1 VGRARNTRGATEG
14 RWTFNLAPRSCC
26 SGFSSSRSTFDLPG
40 NLKRAE
46 ELDQLLAQPG
56 VWDDP
61 RRAGALAR
69 EASEN
74 RELIKT
80 WEQLEKRARDLIELD
95 QLASGDPELARQ
107 VAEEEAKLAAELRSR
122 ELDLLFTDPYAN
134 HNAVLTISVGQGG
147 VEAQDWV
154 EMLMRMYMKW
164 AERHRFEVEVI
175 DQSPGEEA
183 GLKSVTFIVRG
194 PRAYGLLR
202 SEHGVHRL
210 VRISPFD
217 QNHRRHT
224 SFALVEVM
232 PELESTDEDAVVISP
247 QDLRIDTYRSTGA
260 GGQHV
265 NKTDSA
271 VRITHLPTGIV
282 VTCQNERSQMKNR
295 ETAMKVLKARLFQRQ
310 QQEAAATLD
319 QIRGQVMPAE
329 FGSQIRNYVLQPY
342 TLVKDVRTGLEV
354 GNAQAVLD
362 GDIDPFIEAWLRWR
376 LSQGRNGSAS

>member
-1 VGRARNTRGATEG
+1 M
-14 RWTFNLAPRSCC
+14 
-26 SGFSSSRSTFDLPG
+26 
-40 NLKRAE
+40 
-46 ELDQLLAQPG
+46 
-56 VWDDP
+56 
-61 RRAGALAR
+61 
-69 EASEN
+69 
-74 RELIKT
+74 
-80 WEQLEKRARDLIELD
+80 
-95 QLASGDPELARQ
+95 
-107 VAEEEAKLAAELRSR
+107 
-122 ELDLLFTDPYAN
+122 
-134 HNAVLTISVGQGG
+134 LTLSVGQGG

-164 AERHRFEVEVI
+164 AEDHKFSTEI
-175 DQSPGEEA
+175 LDTSPGEEA
-183 GLKSVTFIVRG
+183 GLKSATFIVRG

-232 PELESTDEDAVVISP
+232 PELESSDESAVVINP
-247 QDLRIDTYRSTGA
+247 GDLRIDTYRSTGA

-271 VRITHLPTGIV
+271 IRITHLPTGIV

-295 ETAMKVLKARLFQRQ
+295 EMAMKVLKARLFQRQ
-310 QQEAAATLD
+310 QQEAAEQLD

-342 TLVKDVRTGLEV
+342 TLVKDVRTGMEI

-362 GDIDPFIEAWLRWR
+362 GEIDPFIEAWLRWR
-376 LSQGRNGSAS
+376 LGQGATRVAS

>member
-1 VGRARNTRGATEG
+1 M
-14 RWTFNLAPRSCC
+14 
-26 SGFSSSRSTFDLPG
+26 
-40 NLKRAE
+40 
-46 ELDQLLAQPG
+46 
-56 VWDDP
+56 
-61 RRAGALAR
+61 AR
-69 EASEN
+69 ESA
-74 RELIKT
+74 ELRQLVGS
-80 WEQLEKRARDLIELD
+80 WDRLEKRARDLIELD
-95 QLASGDPELARQ
+95 ELARGDLDLERQ
-107 VAEEEAKLAAELRSR
+107 LDEERAAISTDLRSR
-122 ELDLLFTDPYAN
+122 ELDLLFTDPFAN
-134 HNAVLTISVGQGG
+134 HNAVVTLSVGQGG

-154 EMLMRMYMKW
+154 EMLMRMYLKW
-164 AERHRFEVEVI
+164 AERKGFETEII
-175 DQSPGEEA
+175 DTSPGEEA
-183 GLKSVTFIVRG
+183 GLKSATFIVRG

-232 PELESTDEDAVVISP
+232 PELESSDESAVVINP

-271 VRITHLPTGIV
+271 IRITHLPTGIV

-310 QQEAAATLD
+310 QQEAAAQLD
-319 QIRGQVMPAE
+319 QIRGQIMPAE

-376 LSQGRNGSAS
+376 LGQNTAVASNSKQPR

>member
-1 VGRARNTRGATEG
+1 MV
-14 RWTFNLAPRSCC
+14 
-26 SGFSSSRSTFDLPG
+26 
-40 NLKRAE
+40 
-46 ELDQLLAQPG
+46 QPG

-61 RRAGALAR
+61 ARAGQMAR
-69 EASEN
+69 EAA
-74 RELIKT
+74 ELRQLIAG
-80 WEQLEKRARDLIELD
+80 WDRLEKRARDLIELD
-95 QLASGDPELARQ
+95 QLAAGDPDLQRQ
-107 VAEEEAKLAAELRSR
+107 VEEEHRSVTVELRSR

-134 HNAVLTISVGQGG
+134 HNAVITISVGQGG

-154 EMLMRMYMKW
+154 EMLMRMYLKW
-164 AERHRFEVEVI
+164 AERHGFETEI
-175 DQSPGEEA
+175 LETSPGEEA
-183 GLKSVTFIVRG
+183 GLKSATFIIRG

-224 SFALVEVM
+224 SFALAEVM
-232 PELESTDEDAVVISP
+232 PELESTDESAVVINP
-247 QDLRIDTYRSTGA
+247 GDLRIDTYRSTGA

-271 VRITHLPTGIV
+271 IRITHLPTGIV

-295 ETAMKVLKARLFQRQ
+295 EMAMKVLKDRLFQRQ
-310 QQEAAATLD
+310 QQESAAQLD

-376 LSQGRNGSAS
+376 LGQNGARQQPSASKSERPR

>member
-1 VGRARNTRGATEG
+1 M
-14 RWTFNLAPRSCC
+14 
-26 SGFSSSRSTFDLPG
+26 
-40 NLKRAE
+40 
-46 ELDQLLAQPG
+46 
-56 VWDDP
+56 
-61 RRAGALAR
+61 AR

-74 RELIKT
+74 RELVAA
-80 WEQLEKRARDLIELD
+80 WDRLERRARDLIELD
-95 QLASGDPELARQ
+95 QLAEGDPDLRTQ
-107 VAEEEAKLAAELRSR
+107 VEEERAKLSRELRSR
-122 ELDLLFTDPYAN
+122 ELDLLFTDPYAD
-134 HNAVLTISVGQGG
+134 HNAVITISVGQGG

-154 EMLMRMYMKW
+154 EMLMRMYLKW
-164 AERHRFEVEVI
+164 AERKRFETEIVDE
-175 DQSPGEEA
+175 SRGEEA
-183 GLKSVTFIVRG
+183 GLKSATFIVRG
-194 PRAYGLLR
+194 PRTYGLLR

-232 PELESTDEDAVVISP
+232 PELENTDEAGIVINP

-295 ETAMKVLKARLFQRQ
+295 ETAMKVLEARLFARQ
-310 QQEAAATLD
+310 QQEAAEHLD
-319 QIRGQVMPAE
+319 QIRGQQMPAE

-362 GDIDPFIEAWLRWR
+362 GEIDPFIEAWLRWR
-376 LSQGRNGSAS
+376 LGKNGEAAEARRPTAQTG

>member
-1 VGRARNTRGATEG
+1 L
-14 RWTFNLAPRSCC
+14 F
-26 SGFSSSRSTFDLPG
+26 SSRSIFDLPAK
-40 NLKRAE
+40 LARAE
-46 ELDQLLAQPG
+46 ELDRLLTQPG

-61 RRAGALAR
+61 RGAGALAR
-69 EASEN
+69 EASED
-74 RELIKT
+74 RELVRT
-80 WEQLEKRARDLIELD
+80 WDLLEKRARDLLELD

-107 VAEEEAKLAAELRSR
+107 VSEEESKLAAELRSH
-122 ELDLLFTDPYAN
+122 ELDLLFTDQYAN
-134 HNAVLTISVGQGG
+134 HNAVVTISVGQGG

-154 EMLMRMYMKW
+154 EMLMRMYLKW
-164 AERHRFEVEVI
+164 AERHRFEVEVV

-232 PELESTDEDAVVISP
+232 PELESTDESAVVINP

-271 VRITHLPTGIV
+271 IRITHLPTGIV

-295 ETAMKVLKARLFQRQ
+295 EMAMKVLKARLFQRQ
-310 QQEAAATLD
+310 QQEAAAQFE

-362 GDIDPFIEAWLRWR
+362 GDLDPFIEAWLRWR
-376 LSQGRNGSAS
+376 LSSSNGSPN

>member
-1 VGRARNTRGATEG
+1 M
-14 RWTFNLAPRSCC
+14 
-26 SGFSSSRSTFDLPG
+26 
-40 NLKRAE
+40 
-46 ELDQLLAQPG
+46 
-56 VWDDP
+56 
-61 RRAGALAR
+61 AR
-69 EASEN
+69 ESFEN
-74 RELIKT
+74 REQVEA
-80 WEQLEKRARDLIELD
+80 WDQLERRARDVVELEELGD
-95 QLASGDPELARQ
+95 DDPELRDQ
-107 VAEEEAKLAAELRSR
+107 VTKELHAVAAELRQR
-122 ELDLLFTDPYAN
+122 ELDLLFTDPYAG
-134 HNAVLTISVGQGG
+134 HNAVLTLSVGQGG

-154 EMLMRMYMKW
+154 EMLMRMYLKW
-164 AERHRFEVEVI
+164 AEHHRFETEILDTSV
-175 DQSPGEEA
+175 GEEA
-183 GLKSVTFIVRG
+183 GLKSATFIVRG

-232 PELESTDEDAVVISP
+232 PELESSDESAVVINP

-271 VRITHLPTGIV
+271 IRITHLPTGIV

-295 ETAMKVLKARLFQRQ
+295 EMAMKVLKARLFQRQ
-310 QQEAAATLD
+310 QQEAAEQLD

-342 TLVKDVRTGLEV
+342 TLVKDVRTGMEV

-362 GDIDPFIEAWLRWR
+362 GEIDPFIEAWLRWR
-376 LSQGRNGSAS
+376 LGQNGAKD

>member
-1 VGRARNTRGATEG
+1 MARDAADNRALIAT
-14 RWTFNLAPRSCC
+14 
-26 SGFSSSRSTFDLPG
+26 
-40 NLKRAE
+40 
-46 ELDQLLAQPG
+46 
-56 VWDDP
+56 WD
-61 RRAGALAR
+61 R
-69 EASEN
+69 
-74 RELIKT
+74 
-80 WEQLEKRARDLIELD
+80 LERRARDLVELD
-95 QLASGDPELARQ
+95 HLAEGDPELRRQ
-107 VAEEEAKLAAELRSR
+107 VEEEGAAIEKEVRAH

-134 HNAVLTISVGQGG
+134 HNAVITISVGQGG

-154 EMLMRMYMKW
+154 EMLMRMYLKW
-164 AERHRFEVEVI
+164 AERRGFETEVI
-175 DQSPGEEA
+175 DESRGEEA
-183 GLKSVTFIVRG
+183 GLKSATFIVRG

-232 PELESTDEDAVVISP
+232 PELESSDESAVVLNP

-271 VRITHLPTGIV
+271 IRITHLPTGIV

-310 QQEAAATLD
+310 QQEAAEHMD
-319 QIRGQVMPAE
+319 QIRGQVLPAE

-362 GDIDPFIEAWLRWR
+362 GEIDPFIESWLRWR
-376 LSQGRNGSAS
+376 LSRNSEAEEGSARPAVNPR

>member
-1 VGRARNTRGATEG
+1 V
-14 RWTFNLAPRSCC
+14 L
-26 SGFSSSRSTFDLPG
+26 
-40 NLKRAE
+40 
-46 ELDQLLAQPG
+46 PG

-61 RRAGALAR
+61 SRAGQMAR
-69 EASEN
+69 ESA
-74 RELIKT
+74 ELRQLVGS
-80 WEQLEKRARDLIELD
+80 WDRLEKRARDLIELD
-95 QLASGDPELARQ
+95 ELARGDPDLERQ
-107 VAEEEAKLAAELRSR
+107 LDEERAAISDELRAR
-122 ELDLLFTDPYAN
+122 ELDLLFTDPFAN
-134 HNAVLTISVGQGG
+134 HNAVVTLSVGQGG

-154 EMLMRMYMKW
+154 EMLMRMYLKW
-164 AERHRFEVEVI
+164 AERKGFETEII
-175 DQSPGEEA
+175 DTSPGEEA
-183 GLKSVTFIVRG
+183 GLKSATFIARG

-232 PELESTDEDAVVISP
+232 PELESSDESAVAINP

-271 VRITHLPTGIV
+271 IRITHLPTGIV

-295 ETAMKVLKARLFQRQ
+295 EMAMKVLKARLFQRQ
-310 QQEAAATLD
+310 QQEAAAQLD
-319 QIRGQVMPAE
+319 QIRGQLLPAE

-362 GDIDPFIEAWLRWR
+362 GDIDPFIESWLRWR
-376 LSQGRNGSAS
+376 LSQNGAAASNARQPR

>member
-1 VGRARNTRGATEG
+1 M
-14 RWTFNLAPRSCC
+14 
-26 SGFSSSRSTFDLPG
+26 
-40 NLKRAE
+40 
-46 ELDQLLAQPG
+46 
-56 VWDDP
+56 
-61 RRAGALAR
+61 AR
-69 EASEN
+69 ESAEN
-74 RELIKT
+74 R
-80 WEQLEKRARDLIELD
+80 QLVGAWDKLERRARDLIELD
-95 QLASGDPELARQ
+95 ELASNDPELQRQ
-107 VAEEEAKLAAELRSR
+107 VDKERAEITSELRSR

-134 HNAVLTISVGQGG
+134 HNAVITLSVGQGG

-154 EMLMRMYMKW
+154 EMLMRMYLKW
-164 AERHRFEVEVI
+164 AERKRFQTEILET
-175 DQSPGEEA
+175 SPGEEA
-183 GLKSVTFIVRG
+183 GLKSATFIIRG

-232 PELESTDEDAVVISP
+232 PELEGSDEDAVVINA

-271 VRITHLPTGIV
+271 IRITHLPTGIV

-295 ETAMKVLKARLFQRQ
+295 EMAMKVLKARLFQRQ
-310 QQEAAATLD
+310 QQEAAAKMD
-319 QIRGQVMPAE
+319 QIRGQVLPAE

-354 GNAQAVLD
+354 GNAQSVLD
-362 GDIDPFIEAWLRWR
+362 GEIDPFIEAWLSWR
-376 LSQGRNGSAS
+376 LSQNGASAS

>member
-1 VGRARNTRGATEG
+1 M
-14 RWTFNLAPRSCC
+14 
-26 SGFSSSRSTFDLPG
+26 
-40 NLKRAE
+40 
-46 ELDQLLAQPG
+46 
-56 VWDDP
+56 
-61 RRAGALAR
+61 AR
-69 EASEN
+69 EAAEH
-74 RELIKT
+74 RQLLGT
-80 WEQLEKRARDLIELD
+80 WERLEKRARDLIELD
-95 QLASGDPELARQ
+95 ELASGDPELQGQ
-107 VAEEEAKLAAELRSR
+107 VAEERASIAAELRSR
-122 ELDLLFTDPYAN
+122 ELDLLFTDPFAT
-134 HNAVLTISVGQGG
+134 HNAVITISVGQGG

-154 EMLMRMYMKW
+154 EMLMRMYLKW
-164 AERHRFEVEVI
+164 AERKHFATEI
-175 DQSPGEEA
+175 LDTSPGEEA
-183 GLKSVTFIVRG
+183 GLKSATFTVSG

-232 PELESTDEDAVVISP
+232 PELERSDEDAIAINP
-247 QDLRIDTYRSTGA
+247 QDLRVDTYRSTGA

-295 ETAMKVLKARLFQRQ
+295 EMAMKVLKARLFQRQ
-310 QQEAAATLD
+310 QQEAAAQLD
-319 QIRGQVMPAE
+319 QIRGQIMPAE

-342 TLVKDVRTGLEV
+342 TLVKDVRTGLEF

-362 GDIDPFIEAWLRWR
+362 GELDPFIESWLRWR
-376 LSQGRNGSAS
+376 LGKNGEAA

>member
-1 VGRARNTRGATEG
+1 M
-14 RWTFNLAPRSCC
+14 
-26 SGFSSSRSTFDLPG
+26 
-40 NLKRAE
+40 
-46 ELDQLLAQPG
+46 
-56 VWDDP
+56 
-61 RRAGALAR
+61 AR
-69 EASEN
+69 ESAEN
-74 RELIKT
+74 R
-80 WEQLEKRARDLIELD
+80 QLVGAWDRLERRARDLIELD
-95 QLASGDPELARQ
+95 ELASNDPELQKQ
-107 VAEEEAKLAAELRSR
+107 VDNERAEITSELRAR

-134 HNAVLTISVGQGG
+134 NNAVITLSVGQGG

-154 EMLMRMYMKW
+154 EMLMRMYLKW
-164 AERHRFEVEVI
+164 AERKRFQTEILET
-175 DQSPGEEA
+175 SPGEEA
-183 GLKSVTFIVRG
+183 GLKSATFIIRG
-194 PRAYGLLR
+194 QRVYGLLR

-232 PELESTDEDAVVISP
+232 PELEGSDEDAVVINP

-271 VRITHLPTGIV
+271 IRITHLPTGIV

-295 ETAMKVLKARLFQRQ
+295 EMAMKVLKARLFQRQ
-310 QQEAAATLD
+310 QQEAAAKMD
-319 QIRGQVMPAE
+319 QIRGQVLPAE

-354 GNAQAVLD
+354 GNTQAVLD
-362 GDIDPFIEAWLRWR
+362 GEIDPFIEAWLRWR
-376 LSQGRNGSAS
+376 LSQNGQRP

>member
-1 VGRARNTRGATEG
+1 V
-14 RWTFNLAPRSCC
+14 
-26 SGFSSSRSTFDLPG
+26 
-40 NLKRAE
+40 
-46 ELDQLLAQPG
+46 QPG
-56 VWDDP
+56 VWDEP
-61 RRAGALAR
+61 ARAGHMAR
-69 EASEN
+69 EAA
-74 RELIKT
+74 ELRQQVGT
-80 WEQLEKRARDLIELD
+80 WDRLEKRARDLIELD
-95 QLASGDPELARQ
+95 ELARGDPELERQ
-107 VAEEEAKLAAELRSR
+107 LDEERAAISGELRSR
-122 ELDLLFTDPYAN
+122 ELDLLFTDPFAG
-134 HNAVLTISVGQGG
+134 HNAVVTLSVGQGG

-154 EMLMRMYMKW
+154 EMLMRMYLKW
-164 AERHRFEVEVI
+164 AEHKGFETEII
-175 DQSPGEEA
+175 DTSPGEEA
-183 GLKSVTFIVRG
+183 GLKSATFIVRG

-232 PELESTDEDAVVISP
+232 PELESSDENAVVLNS

-295 ETAMKVLKARLFQRQ
+295 EMAMKVLKARLFQRQ
-310 QQEAAATLD
+310 QQEAAAQLD

-376 LSQGRNGSAS
+376 LGQNTAVASNSKPAR

>member
-1 VGRARNTRGATEG
+1 V
-14 RWTFNLAPRSCC
+14 
-26 SGFSSSRSTFDLPG
+26 
-40 NLKRAE
+40 
-46 ELDQLLAQPG
+46 QPG

-61 RRAGALAR
+61 ARAGQMAR
-69 EASEN
+69 EAA
-74 RELIKT
+74 ELRQLVGS
-80 WEQLEKRARDLIELD
+80 WDRLEKRARDLIELD
-95 QLASGDPELARQ
+95 ELARGDPDLERQ
-107 VAEEEAKLAAELRSR
+107 LDEERAAISNDLRAR
-122 ELDLLFTDPYAN
+122 ELDLLFTDPFAN
-134 HNAVLTISVGQGG
+134 HNAVVTLSVGQGG

-154 EMLMRMYMKW
+154 EMLMRMYLKW
-164 AERHRFEVEVI
+164 AERKGFQTEII
-175 DQSPGEEA
+175 DTSPGEEA
-183 GLKSVTFIVRG
+183 GLKSATFIARG

-232 PELESTDEDAVVISP
+232 PELESSDESAVVLNS

-295 ETAMKVLKARLFQRQ
+295 EMAMKVLKARLFQRQ
-310 QQEAAATLD
+310 QQEAAAQLD
-319 QIRGQVMPAE
+319 QIRGQIMPAE

-354 GNAQAVLD
+354 GNAPAVLD

-376 LSQGRNGSAS
+376 LGQNTAVASNSKQPR

>member
-1 VGRARNTRGATEG
+1 M
-14 RWTFNLAPRSCC
+14 
-26 SGFSSSRSTFDLPG
+26 
-40 NLKRAE
+40 
-46 ELDQLLAQPG
+46 
-56 VWDDP
+56 
-61 RRAGALAR
+61 AR
-69 EASEN
+69 EAA
-74 RELIKT
+74 ELR
-80 WEQLEKRARDLIELD
+80 QLVGSWDRLERRARDLIELD
-95 QLASGDPELARQ
+95 ELARGDPDLERQ
-107 VAEEEAKLAAELRSR
+107 LDDERAAISKDLRAR
-122 ELDLLFTDPYAN
+122 ELDLLFTDPFAG
-134 HNAVLTISVGQGG
+134 HNAVVTLSVGQGG

-154 EMLMRMYMKW
+154 EMLMRMYLKW
-164 AERHRFEVEVI
+164 AERKGFETEII
-175 DQSPGEEA
+175 DTSPGEEA
-183 GLKSVTFIVRG
+183 GLKSATFIVRG

-232 PELESTDEDAVVISP
+232 PELETSDETAVVINP

-271 VRITHLPTGIV
+271 IRITHLPTGIV

-295 ETAMKVLKARLFQRQ
+295 EMAMKVLKARLFQRQ
-310 QQEAAATLD
+310 QQEAAAQLD
-319 QIRGQVMPAE
+319 QIRGQVLPAE

-362 GDIDPFIEAWLRWR
+362 GDIDPFIESWLRWR
-376 LSQGRNGSAS
+376 LGQNGAVASNSKQPR

>member
-1 VGRARNTRGATEG
+1 M
-14 RWTFNLAPRSCC
+14 
-26 SGFSSSRSTFDLPG
+26 
-40 NLKRAE
+40 
-46 ELDQLLAQPG
+46 
-56 VWDDP
+56 
-61 RRAGALAR
+61 AR
-69 EASEN
+69 EAA
-74 RELIKT
+74 ELRQLIGT
-80 WEQLEKRARDLIELD
+80 WDRLERRARDLIELD
-95 QLASGDPELARQ
+95 QLASGDPELEKQ
-107 VAEEEAKLAAELRSR
+107 LAEEQASIAAELRSR

-134 HNAVLTISVGQGG
+134 HNAVITISVGQGG

-154 EMLMRMYMKW
+154 EMLMRMYLKW
-164 AERHRFEVEVI
+164 AERNGFQTEILET
-175 DQSPGEEA
+175 SPGEEA
-183 GLKSVTFIVRG
+183 GLKSATFIIRG

-232 PELESTDEDAVVISP
+232 PELESSDEASVVINP
-247 QDLRIDTYRSTGA
+247 QDLRVDTYRSTGA

-271 VRITHLPTGIV
+271 IRITHLPTGIV

-295 ETAMKVLKARLFQRQ
+295 EMAMKVLKARLFQRQ
-310 QQEAAATLD
+310 QQEAAAQMD
-319 QIRGQVMPAE
+319 QIRGQILPAE

-362 GDIDPFIEAWLRWR
+362 GEIDPFIESWLRWR
-376 LSQGRNGSAS
+376 LSQNGASEKPSASNSKQAR

>member
-1 VGRARNTRGATEG
+1 M
-14 RWTFNLAPRSCC
+14 
-26 SGFSSSRSTFDLPG
+26 
-40 NLKRAE
+40 
-46 ELDQLLAQPG
+46 
-56 VWDDP
+56 
-61 RRAGALAR
+61 AR
-69 EASEN
+69 ESAEN
-74 RELIKT
+74 R
-80 WEQLEKRARDLIELD
+80 QLVAAWDKLERRARDLIELD
-95 QLASGDPELARQ
+95 DLAENDPELQAQ
-107 VAEEEAKLAAELRSR
+107 VAKERAEITSELRSR
-122 ELDLLFTDPYAN
+122 ELDLLFTDPYAT
-134 HNAVLTISVGQGG
+134 HNAVITLSVGQGG

-154 EMLMRMYMKW
+154 EMLMRMYLKW
-164 AERHRFEVEVI
+164 AERKRFETEI
-175 DQSPGEEA
+175 LDTSPGEEA
-183 GLKSVTFIVRG
+183 GLKSATFIVRG

-232 PELESTDEDAVVISP
+232 PELEGSDEGAVVINP

-271 VRITHLPTGIV
+271 IRITHLPTGIV

-295 ETAMKVLKARLFQRQ
+295 EMAMKVLKARLFQRQ
-310 QQEAAATLD
+310 QQEAAAKMD
-319 QIRGQVMPAE
+319 QIRGQVLPAE

-354 GNAQAVLD
+354 SNAQAVLD
-362 GDIDPFIEAWLRWR
+362 GDLDPFIEAWLRWR
-376 LSQGRNGSAS
+376 LGQNEAA

>member
-1 VGRARNTRGATEG
+1 M
-14 RWTFNLAPRSCC
+14 
-26 SGFSSSRSTFDLPG
+26 
-40 NLKRAE
+40 
-46 ELDQLLAQPG
+46 
-56 VWDDP
+56 WDDP
-61 RRAGALAR
+61 ASARDKAR
-69 EASEN
+69 ESFEN
-74 RELIKT
+74 RELLAT
-80 WEQLEKRARDLIELD
+80 WDKLERRARDLIEFAE
-95 QLASGDPELARQ
+95 LAEGDPELTEQ
-107 VAEEEAKLAAELRSR
+107 VATEQHAVASELRQR
-122 ELDLLFTDPYAN
+122 ELDLLFTDTYAG
-134 HNAVLTISVGQGG
+134 HNAVLTLSVGQGG

-154 EMLMRMYMKW
+154 EMLMRMYVKW
-164 AERHRFEVEVI
+164 AEDHKFNTEVLDTSV
-175 DQSPGEEA
+175 GEEA
-183 GLKSVTFIVRG
+183 GLKSATFIVRG

-232 PELESTDEDAVVISP
+232 PELERSDEDAIAINP
-247 QDLRIDTYRSTGA
+247 QDIRIDTYRSTGA

-282 VTCQNERSQMKNR
+282 VTCQNERSQIKNR
-295 ETAMKVLKARLFQRQ
+295 EMAMKVLKARLFQRQ
-310 QQEAAATLD
+310 QQEAAEQLD

-342 TLVKDVRTGLEV
+342 TLVKDVRTGQEV

-362 GDIDPFIEAWLRWR
+362 GEIDPFIEAWLRWR
-376 LSQGRNGSAS
+376 LSQSSARD

>member
-1 VGRARNTRGATEG
+1 M
-14 RWTFNLAPRSCC
+14 
-26 SGFSSSRSTFDLPG
+26 
-40 NLKRAE
+40 
-46 ELDQLLAQPG
+46 
-56 VWDDP
+56 
-61 RRAGALAR
+61 AR
-69 EASEN
+69 ESSEN
-74 RELIKT
+74 RELLST
-80 WEQLEKRARDLIELD
+80 WDRLERRARDLVELE
-95 QLASGDPELARQ
+95 QLDADDPELHRQ
-107 VAEEEAKLAAELRSR
+107 VDEERAAIEKELRTH

-134 HNAVLTISVGQGG
+134 HNAVVTISVGQGG
-147 VEAQDWV
+147 IEAQDWV
-154 EMLMRMYMKW
+154 EMLMRMYLKW
-164 AERHRFEVEVI
+164 AERRGFETEMVDE
-175 DQSPGEEA
+175 SRGEEA
-183 GLKSVTFIVRG
+183 GYKSVTFIARG

-232 PELESTDEDAVVISP
+232 PELESTDESAVVINP

-271 VRITHLPTGIV
+271 IRITHLPTGIV

-295 ETAMKVLKARLFQRQ
+295 EMAMKVLKARLFQRQ
-310 QQEAAATLD
+310 QQEAAEHLD

-342 TLVKDVRTGLEV
+342 TLAKDVRTGLEV
-354 GNAQAVLD
+354 GNALAVLD
-362 GDIDPFIEAWLRWR
+362 GELDPFIESWLRWR
-376 LSQGRNGSAS
+376 LGQQGIAAEGRRPAAHSG

>member
-1 VGRARNTRGATEG
+1 MV
-14 RWTFNLAPRSCC
+14 
-26 SGFSSSRSTFDLPG
+26 
-40 NLKRAE
+40 
-46 ELDQLLAQPG
+46 QPG

-61 RRAGALAR
+61 ARAGQMAR
-69 EASEN
+69 EAA
-74 RELIKT
+74 ELRQLVAG
-80 WEQLEKRARDLIELD
+80 WDRLEKRARDLIELD
-95 QLASGDPELARQ
+95 QLADGDPELEQ
-107 VAEEEAKLAAELRSR
+107 QLTEEKASIAHEVRSR

-134 HNAVLTISVGQGG
+134 HNAVVTLSVGQGG

-154 EMLMRMYMKW
+154 EMLMRMYLKW
-164 AERHRFEVEVI
+164 AERKGFETEI
-175 DQSPGEEA
+175 LETSAGEEA
-183 GLKSVTFIVRG
+183 GLKSATFIVRG

-232 PELESTDEDAVVISP
+232 PELESSDESAVVINP

-295 ETAMKVLKARLFQRQ
+295 EMAMKVLKARLFQRQ
-310 QQEAAATLD
+310 QQESAAHLD

-354 GNAQAVLD
+354 GNAQSVLD
-362 GDIDPFIEAWLRWR
+362 GDVDPFIEAWLRWR
-376 LSQGRNGSAS
+376 LSQNGAAQQTSASKSERPR

>member
-1 VGRARNTRGATEG
+1 M
-14 RWTFNLAPRSCC
+14 
-26 SGFSSSRSTFDLPG
+26 
-40 NLKRAE
+40 
-46 ELDQLLAQPG
+46 
-56 VWDDP
+56 
-61 RRAGALAR
+61 AR
-69 EASEN
+69 ESA
-74 RELIKT
+74 ELR
-80 WEQLEKRARDLIELD
+80 QLVGSWDRLERRARDLIELD
-95 QLASGDPELARQ
+95 ELARGDPDLERQ
-107 VAEEEAKLAAELRSR
+107 LDEERAAISNELRAR
-122 ELDLLFTDPYAN
+122 ELDLLFTDPFAN
-134 HNAVLTISVGQGG
+134 HNAVVTLSVGQGG

-154 EMLMRMYMKW
+154 EMLMRMYLKW
-164 AERHRFEVEVI
+164 AERKGFETEII
-175 DQSPGEEA
+175 DTSPGEEA
-183 GLKSVTFIVRG
+183 GLKSATFIVRG

-232 PELESTDEDAVVISP
+232 PELESTDESAVVINQ

-271 VRITHLPTGIV
+271 IRITHLPTGIV

-295 ETAMKVLKARLFQRQ
+295 EMAMKVLKARLFQRQ
-310 QQEAAATLD
+310 QQEAAAQLD
-319 QIRGQVMPAE
+319 QIRGQILPAE

-362 GDIDPFIEAWLRWR
+362 GDIDPFIESWLRWR
-376 LSQGRNGSAS
+376 LGQNAGTASNTRQVR

>member
-1 VGRARNTRGATEG
+1 MARDAADLRAQIGT
-14 RWTFNLAPRSCC
+14 
-26 SGFSSSRSTFDLPG
+26 
-40 NLKRAE
+40 
-46 ELDQLLAQPG
+46 
-56 VWDDP
+56 WD
-61 RRAGALAR
+61 R
-69 EASEN
+69 
-74 RELIKT
+74 
-80 WEQLEKRARDLIELD
+80 LERRARDTVELD
-95 QLASGDPELARQ
+95 QLAEGEGDLERQ
-107 VAEEEAKLAAELRSR
+107 VEEERASLEKELRSH

-134 HNAVLTISVGQGG
+134 HNAVVTISVGQGG

-154 EMLMRMYMKW
+154 EMLLRMYLKW
-164 AERHRFEVEVI
+164 AERRGFETEIVDE
-175 DQSPGEEA
+175 SRGEEA
-183 GLKSVTFIVRG
+183 GLKSTTFIVRG
-194 PRAYGLLR
+194 SRAYGLMR

-232 PELESTDEDAVVISP
+232 PELESTDEGSVLINP
-247 QDLRIDTYRSTGA
+247 QDIRIDTYRSTGA

-295 ETAMKVLKARLFQRQ
+295 EMAMKVLKARLFQRQ
-310 QQEAAATLD
+310 QQEAAEHLD

-362 GDIDPFIEAWLRWR
+362 GEIDPFIEAWLRWR
-376 LSQGRNGSAS
+376 LSQQGAVAQAS

>member
-1 VGRARNTRGATEG
+1 M
-14 RWTFNLAPRSCC
+14 
-26 SGFSSSRSTFDLPG
+26 
-40 NLKRAE
+40 
-46 ELDQLLAQPG
+46 QPG

-61 RRAGALAR
+61 ARAGQMAR
-69 EASEN
+69 EAA
-74 RELIKT
+74 ELRQQVGS
-80 WEQLEKRARDLIELD
+80 WDRLEKRARDLIELD
-95 QLASGDPELARQ
+95 ELARGDSDLERQ
-107 VAEEEAKLAAELRSR
+107 LDEERAAISKELRSR
-122 ELDLLFTDPYAN
+122 ELDLLFTDPFAN
-134 HNAVLTISVGQGG
+134 HNAVVTLSVGQGG

-154 EMLMRMYMKW
+154 EMLMRMYLKW
-164 AERHRFEVEVI
+164 AERKGFETEII
-175 DQSPGEEA
+175 DTSPGEEA

-224 SFALVEVM
+224 SFALVEIM
-232 PELESTDEDAVVISP
+232 PELESSDESAVVINP

-271 VRITHLPTGIV
+271 IRITHLPTGLV

-295 ETAMKVLKARLFQRQ
+295 EMAMKVLKARLFQRQ
-310 QQEAAATLD
+310 QQEAAAQLD
-319 QIRGQVMPAE
+319 QIRGQVLPAE

-362 GDIDPFIEAWLRWR
+362 GDVDPFIESWLRWR
-376 LSQGRNGSAS
+376 LSQNGGDASNSR

>member
-1 VGRARNTRGATEG
+1 MV
-14 RWTFNLAPRSCC
+14 
-26 SGFSSSRSTFDLPG
+26 
-40 NLKRAE
+40 
-46 ELDQLLAQPG
+46 QPG
-56 VWDDP
+56 VWDEP
-61 RRAGALAR
+61 ARAGQMAR
-69 EASEN
+69 EAA
-74 RELIKT
+74 ELRQLIAT
-80 WEQLEKRARDLIELD
+80 WDRLEKRARDLIELD
-95 QLASGDPELARQ
+95 QLADGDPELEQ
-107 VAEEEAKLAAELRSR
+107 QLAEEKAAIANELRSR

-134 HNAVLTISVGQGG
+134 HNAVVTLSVGQGG

-154 EMLMRMYMKW
+154 EMLMRMYLKW
-164 AERHRFEVEVI
+164 AERKGFETEI
-175 DQSPGEEA
+175 LETSPGEEA
-183 GLKSVTFIVRG
+183 GLKSSTFIVRG

-232 PELESTDEDAVVISP
+232 PELESSDESAVVINP

-295 ETAMKVLKARLFQRQ
+295 EMAMKVLKARLFQRQ
-310 QQEAAATLD
+310 QQESAAQLD
-319 QIRGQVMPAE
+319 QIRGQIMPAE

-354 GNAQAVLD
+354 GNAQAILD

-376 LSQGRNGSAS
+376 LGQQNGAAQQPSASKSERPR

>member
-1 VGRARNTRGATEG
+1 M
-14 RWTFNLAPRSCC
+14 
-26 SGFSSSRSTFDLPG
+26 
-40 NLKRAE
+40 
-46 ELDQLLAQPG
+46 
-56 VWDDP
+56 
-61 RRAGALAR
+61 AR
-69 EASEN
+69 EAADH
-74 RELIKT
+74 RQLIAT
-80 WEQLEKRARDLIELD
+80 WDKLEKRARDLIELD
-95 QLASGDPELARQ
+95 QLAAGDPELQAQ
-107 VAEEEAKLAAELRSR
+107 VAEELATISAELRSR

-134 HNAVLTISVGQGG
+134 HNAVITISVGQGG

-154 EMLMRMYMKW
+154 EMLMRMYLKW
-164 AERHRFEVEVI
+164 AERKRFETEI
-175 DQSPGEEA
+175 LETSPGEEA
-183 GLKSVTFIVRG
+183 GLKSATFIVRG

-232 PELESTDEDAVVISP
+232 PELESSDEDAVVISP

-295 ETAMKVLKARLFQRQ
+295 EMAMKVLKARLFQRQ
-310 QQEAAATLD
+310 QQEAAAQLD

-342 TLVKDVRTGLEV
+342 TLVKDVRTGFEF
-354 GNAQAVLD
+354 GNAQSVLD
-362 GDIDPFIEAWLRWR
+362 GELDPFIESWLRWR
-376 LSQGRNGSAS
+376 LGQNPAA

>member
-1 VGRARNTRGATEG
+1 M
-14 RWTFNLAPRSCC
+14 
-26 SGFSSSRSTFDLPG
+26 
-40 NLKRAE
+40 
-46 ELDQLLAQPG
+46 
-56 VWDDP
+56 
-61 RRAGALAR
+61 AR
-69 EASEN
+69 EAADY
-74 RELIKT
+74 RALIAT
-80 WEQLEKRARDLIELD
+80 WDRLERRARDLVELE
-95 QLASGDPELARQ
+95 QLDADDPELHRQ
-107 VAEEEAKLAAELRSR
+107 VDEERAAIEKELRTH

-134 HNAVLTISVGQGG
+134 HNAVVTISVGQGG
-147 VEAQDWV
+147 IEAQDWV
-154 EMLMRMYMKW
+154 EMLMRMYLKW
-164 AERHRFEVEVI
+164 AERRGFETEMVDE
-175 DQSPGEEA
+175 SRGEEA
-183 GLKSVTFIVRG
+183 GYKSVTFIVRG

-232 PELESTDEDAVVISP
+232 PELESTDESAVVINP

-271 VRITHLPTGIV
+271 IRITHLPTGIV

-295 ETAMKVLKARLFQRQ
+295 EMAMKVLKARLFQRQ
-310 QQEAAATLD
+310 QQEAAEHLD

-354 GNAQAVLD
+354 GNALAVLD
-362 GDIDPFIEAWLRWR
+362 GELDPFIESWLRWR
-376 LSQGRNGSAS
+376 LGQQGIAAEGRRPAAHSG

>member
-1 VGRARNTRGATEG
+1 M
-14 RWTFNLAPRSCC
+14 
-26 SGFSSSRSTFDLPG
+26 
-40 NLKRAE
+40 
-46 ELDQLLAQPG
+46 
-56 VWDDP
+56 
-61 RRAGALAR
+61 AR
-69 EASEN
+69 EASED
-74 RELIKT
+74 RELVAT
-80 WEQLEKRARDLIELD
+80 WDRLERRARDVVELD
-95 QLASGDPELARQ
+95 QLAEGDRELRKQ
-107 VAEEEAKLAAELRSR
+107 VAQELTEISKELRAH

-134 HNAVLTISVGQGG
+134 HNAVITISVGQGG

-154 EMLMRMYMKW
+154 EMLMRMYLKW
-164 AERHRFEVEVI
+164 AERRRFETEV
-175 DQSPGEEA
+175 
-183 GLKSVTFIVRG
+183 IVRG

-232 PELESTDEDAVVISP
+232 PELEGADEAGIVINP
-247 QDLRIDTYRSTGA
+247 QDIRIDTYRSTGA

-295 ETAMKVLKARLFQRQ
+295 EMAMKVLKARLFQRRQ
-310 QQEAAATLD
+310 LEAAEHLD
-319 QIRGQVMPAE
+319 QIRGQIMPAE

-362 GDIDPFIEAWLRWR
+362 GEIDPFIESWLRWR
-376 LSQGRNGSAS
+376 LGKNGEAA